1 MVRRSPYEYDM
12 QTAPLSDQIVQA
24 FETLSGQL
32 QLAARYVL
40 EHPSDVALLSM
51 RDQARQANVQPA
63 TMTRLAKHLGFSGY
77 EDVRQLYADAMRG
90 EGTGFAGKVGAQAAN
105 QKRRADH
112 SLAADMAGVISGQ
125 IAGLAQSAALDRLV
139 EAARLIGDA
148 RRIYCLG
155 LRSSYSAAW
164 HLHYILSLSGKQSTM
179 LDATGGI
186 GADPLGSATADDV
199 LVAVSVLPY
208 TRQTVE
214 ITDYAQAGG
223 VRVVAITDSPVA
235 PLAQRAACALLVP
248 TDSPSFLH
256 TMSSAF
262 VVAEILGALV
272 AGRAGE
278 AAREALARLD
288 RQSAA
293 LDTHYQTRSRHS

>member
-1 MVRRSPYEYDM
+1 M
-12 QTAPLSDQIVQA
+12 QANPLSDRIVEA

-51 RDQARQANVQPA
+51 REQARQAGVQPA

-90 EGTGFAGKVGAQAAN
+90 EGTGFAGKVGAQAES
-105 QKRRADH
+105 QKLKGDH
-112 SLAADMAGVISGQ
+112 SLAADMVGVIGGQ
-125 IAGLAQSAALDRLV
+125 IAGLAMPESLDRLV
-139 EAARLIGDA
+139 EAARLIEGA
-148 RRIYCLG
+148 RRIHCLG
-155 LRSSYSAAW
+155 LRSSHSAAW
-164 HLHYILSLSGKQSTM
+164 HLHYILSLAGKQSVM
-179 LDATGGI
+179 LDAMGGI
-186 GADPLGSATADDV
+186 GVDPLGSATADD
-199 LVAVSVLPY
+199 LLIAVSVLPY
-208 TRQTVE
+208 TRQTIE
-214 ITDYAQAGG
+214 ITEYAQSCG

-235 PLAQRAACALLVP
+235 PLAQRAAATVIVP

-262 VVAEILGALV
+262 IVAEILGALV
-272 AGRAGE
+272 AGRGGE
-278 AAREALARLD
+278 AAREALARVD

-293 LDTHYQTRSRHS
+293 LNTHYQARNRRP

>member
-1 MVRRSPYEYDM
+1 M
-12 QTAPLSDQIVQA
+12 QANPLSDRIVEA

-51 RDQARQANVQPA
+51 REQARQAGVQPA

-90 EGTGFAGKVGAQAAN
+90 EGTGFAGKVGAQAES
-105 QKRRADH
+105 QKLKGDH
-112 SLAADMAGVISGQ
+112 SLAADMVGVIGGQ
-125 IAGLAQSAALDRLV
+125 IAGLAMPESLDRLV
-139 EAARLIGDA
+139 KAARLIEGA

-155 LRSSYSAAW
+155 LRSSHSAAW
-164 HLHYILSLSGKQSTM
+164 HLHYILSLAGKQSVM
-179 LDATGGI
+179 LDAMGGI
-186 GADPLGSATADDV
+186 GVDPLGSATADD
-199 LVAVSVLPY
+199 LLIAVSVLPY
-208 TRQTVE
+208 TRQTIE
-214 ITDYAQAGG
+214 ITEYAQSCG

-235 PLAQRAACALLVP
+235 PLAQRAAATVIVP

-262 VVAEILGALV
+262 IVAEILGALV
-272 AGRAGE
+272 AGRGGE
-278 AAREALARLD
+278 AAREALARVD

-293 LDTHYQTRSRHS
+293 LNTHYQARNRRP

>member
-1 MVRRSPYEYDM
+1 M
-12 QTAPLSDQIVQA
+12 QASPLSEQIVQV
-24 FETLSGQL
+24 FESMSGQL

-51 RDQARQANVQPA
+51 REQARQANIQPA

-77 EDVRQLYADAMRG
+77 EDVRQLHADAMRG
-90 EGTGFAGKVGAQAAN
+90 EGTGFAGKVGAQAEN
-105 QKRRADH
+105 QKLKGDH
-112 SLAADMAGVISGQ
+112 SLAADMVSMISGQ
-125 IAGLAQSAALDRLV
+125 MAGLAQTDTLDRLI
-139 EAARLIGDA
+139 EAARLIESA

-155 LRSSYSAAW
+155 LRSSHSAAW
-164 HLHYILSLSGKQSTM
+164 HLHYILSLAGKESTM
-179 LDATGGI
+179 LDAMGGI
-186 GADPLGSATADDV
+186 GVDPLGSATADDV
-199 LVAVSVLPY
+199 LIAVSVLPY

-214 ITDYAQAGG
+214 ITDYAQASS

-235 PLAQRAACALLVP
+235 PLAQRAVATVIVP
-248 TDSPSFLH
+248 TESPSFLH

-272 AGRAGE
+272 AGRGGD
-278 AAREALARLD
+278 AAREALARVD

-293 LDTHYQTRSRHS
+293 LNTHYQARNRRP